1 MPAPADAPQGA
12 RVSRTPTVSMKDLLQ
27 GGVHFGHQTRRWNPK
42 MKPYIFAERG
52 GIYIIDLLKTSDL
65 IDEAYDFL
73 RTTVSRGG
81 SVLFVGTKKQCQES
95 IKEQAERVGQPY
107 VANRWLGGLL
117 TNFSTISRRIRKLH
131 ELRERVAD
139 GSVDLLPTREAIK
152 MKADL
157 AKLETNLGGVA
168 TMERPPHAVFVIDPR
183 KEQIVVKE
191 ARKLHIPIVA
201 LVDTNCDPDEVDYI
215 IPGNDDAI
223 RSCSLLVRVIADAV
237 QEGKQLLAEHEF
249 RAAAEREKVD
259 AEERARAEAE
269 GAVVSGEAAAQPA
282 EAPSQERR
290 PREGGGR
297 DSSSRGG
304 GRPGGQ
310 RGPGGPGGPG
320 RGPGGPGGP
329 GRGAGGPG
337 GPGRGA
343 GGPGGRRGGPAERK
357 PPQPAPIGRRAPDR
371 RVPKPAAAAEPAAVA
386 DETAAKAA
394 AEQAA
399 EVAAQQPVNAAE
411 PTAEPQAPETT
422 TAEQPAAAEAP
433 VEAAQPAAAEAPVEA
448 AEATTDKA
456 PAKAAESKAAKAPAK
471 AAESKA
477 AESKAA
483 KAPAKAAESKAEEAP
498 AKAEEAPA
506 EAAEPPAEAEEAPAE
521 AAEPPVEASSEPKAE
536 TKE

>member
-1 MPAPADAPQGA
+1 
-12 RVSRTPTVSMKDLLQ
+12 MKDLLQ

-65 IDEAYDFL
+65 IDEAYDFV
-73 RTTVSRGG
+73 RTTVGRGG
-81 SVLFVGTKKQCQES
+81 SILFVGTKKQCQES
-95 IKEQAERVGQPY
+95 IKEQAARVGQPY

-117 TNFSTISRRIRKLH
+117 TNFSTISRRIRTLH

-139 GSVDLLPTREAIK
+139 GSVDLLPNREAMK

-157 AKLETNLGGVA
+157 VKLETNLGGVA
-168 TMERPPHAVFVIDPR
+168 AMERLPHAIFVIDPR

-223 RSCSLLVRVIADAV
+223 RSCSLIVRVFADAV
-237 QEGKQLLAEHEF
+237 QEGTQMLAEHEF

-259 AEERARAEAE
+259 AELRARAEAE
-269 GAVVSGEAAAQPA
+269 GAVASGDAAAQPT
-282 EAPSQERR
+282 EAPAQDRR
-290 PREGGGR
+290 PREGG
-297 DSSSRGG
+297 SREGGQRG

-310 RGPGGPGGPG
+310 SRGPGGPGGPGRGGPGGQSRGPGGPG

-329 GRGAGGPG
+329 GRGGQGGQ
-337 GPGRGA
+337 

-371 RVPKPAAAAEPAAVA
+371 RPKPEAVAEPAAVV

-399 EVAAQQPVNAAE
+399 EAAATQPVTAPEAAATQPVTGPE
-411 PTAEPQAPETT
+411 TPAETQAPEAT
-422 TAEQPAAAEAP
+422 TAPEATPAEIPAEAG
-433 VEAAQPAAAEAPVEA
+433 VKAEDAPAKAE
-448 AEATTDKA
+448 KA
-456 PAKAAESKAAKAPAK
+456 PAKAAKAKTEKAPA
-471 AAESKA
+471 E
-477 AESKAA
+477 
-483 KAPAKAAESKAEEAP
+483 
-498 AKAEEAPA
+498 PA
-506 EAAEPPAEAEEAPAE
+506 EPAA
-521 AAEPPVEASSEPKAE
+521 EASSEPEAE

>member
-1 MPAPADAPQGA
+1 MWWCPQGIHVSPPAIEHQPIKEAAMPAPADAPQGA
-12 RVSRTPTVSMKDLLQ
+12 RASRTPTVSMKDLLQ

-65 IDEAYDFL
+65 IDEAYDFV
-73 RTTVSRGG
+73 RTAVGRGG
-81 SVLFVGTKKQCQES
+81 TVLFVGTKKQCQES
-95 IKEQAERVGQPY
+95 IKEQAARVGQPY

-117 TNFSTISRRIRKLH
+117 TNFSTISRRIRTLH

-139 GSVDLLPTREAIK
+139 GSVDLLPNREAMK

-157 AKLETNLGGVA
+157 VKLETNLGGVA
-168 TMERPPHAVFVIDPR
+168 AMERLPHAIFVIDPR

-223 RSCSLLVRVIADAV
+223 RSCSLIVRVFADAV
-237 QEGKQLLAEHEF
+237 QEGRQMLAEHEF

-259 AEERARAEAE
+259 AELRAKAEAE
-269 GAVVSGEAAAQPA
+269 GAVASGEAAAQPV
-282 EAPSQERR
+282 EAPAQDRR
-290 PREGGGR
+290 PRDGG
-297 DSSSRGG
+297 SRE
-304 GRPGGQ
+304 GGQ
-310 RGPGGPGGPG
+310 RGGRPADRGGQGGAGRGPGGPGRGGPSGQSRGPGGPG

-329 GRGAGGPG
+329 GRGPG
-337 GPGRGA
+337 GP

-371 RVPKPAAAAEPAAVA
+371 RVPKPEAAVEPAAVV
-386 DETAAKAA
+386 DETAVTAV

-399 EVAAQQPVNAAE
+399 EAAATQPVTPPETPAE
-411 PTAEPQAPETT
+411 TQAPEAT
-422 TAEQPAAAEAP
+422 TAPEPASAETPAEAEVK
-433 VEAAQPAAAEAPVEA
+433 VEDAPAEAEK
-448 AEATTDKA
+448 ATR
-456 PAKAAESKAAKAPAK
+456 KAAKAK
-471 AAESKA
+471 TE
-477 AESKAA
+477 
-483 KAPAKAAESKAEEAP
+483 
-498 AKAEEAPA
+498 
-506 EAAEPPAEAEEAPAE
+506 EPPAEPMQPAAE
-521 AAEPPVEASSEPKAE
+521 ASPESEAE